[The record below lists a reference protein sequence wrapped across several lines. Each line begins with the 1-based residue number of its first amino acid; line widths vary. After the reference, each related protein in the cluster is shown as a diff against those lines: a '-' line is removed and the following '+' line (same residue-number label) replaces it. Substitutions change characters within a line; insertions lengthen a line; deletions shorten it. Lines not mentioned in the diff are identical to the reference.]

1 MAKVYGVAG
10 VPTFVGVAVGFVMAI
25 SALVPNTFATPYVA
39 DALPTRFQTA
49 QTPAPQAASALFTNG
64 AVLIRRTQTALPPP
78 EEQAEKQRL
87 EAIAAAVARQEASVV
102 AKDVAERRA
111 DEAKQTALTQ
121 LEQFKQTLTA
131 AQINQLATL
140 QSQNQFAQT
149 RLAAMS
155 QETSRTVAQL
165 ISQTQFN
172 ANLLSNTLALQQQAN
187 QRILSP
193 EQVATIAQQSVQ
205 DAAPQVRAIAL
216 QSLKDSQDYLRTLT
230 RDAVQE
236 SDPAMAQA
244 LANAAR
250 NVITKDDRVVFA
262 IRKAVNEALS
272 QPEPL
277 LSSAGPRTELGP
289 DHDLVAS
296 ISDTAINPSSL
307 GVSAILGALE
317 PAAGGAS
324 TSRTTPQLPLIKNPY
339 ASVTKARQRQD
350 WMDLRQYRVA
360 VHTDNL
366 TLPEMLDSIL
376 KQAKPYTGPWQ
387 VRWKLMSDNQDLL
400 KETFSLDAETTFE
413 EFINYLAQ
421 YIMNDRGVKLGF
433 ALFDRE
439 RLIVISD

>member
-10 VPTFVGVAVGFVMAI
+10 VPTVVGVAVGFVMAT

-39 DALPTRFQTA
+39 DALPQRFASA
-49 QTPAPQAASALFTNG
+49 QAPAPQVHPALFTTG

-102 AKDVAERRA
+102 AKDVAERKA
-111 DEAKQTALTQ
+111 DEAKQTAFTQ

-140 QSQNQFAQT
+140 QSQNQLAQT

-172 ANLLSNTLALQQQAN
+172 AKLLSNTLALQQQTN

-193 EQVATIAQQSVQ
+193 KQVASIAQQT
-205 DAAPQVRAIAL
+205 L
-216 QSLKDSQDYLRTLT
+216 QNGGPLT
-230 RDAVQE
+230 Q
-236 SDPAMAQA
+236 
-244 LANAAR
+244 
-250 NVITKDDRVVFA
+250 
-262 IRKAVNEALS
+262 
-272 QPEPL
+272 
-277 LSSAGPRTELGP
+277 LGP
-289 DHDLVAS
+289 DHGLVTS
-296 ISDTAINPSSL
+296 ISDTSINPSSL

-366 TLPEMLDSIL
+366 TLPEMLDTIL
-376 KQAKPYTGPWQ
+376 KQARPYTGPWQ
-387 VRWKLMSDNQDLL
+387 VRWKLTSDNQDLL

>member
-1 MAKVYGVAG
+1 MAKVYGVAS
-10 VPTFVGVAVGFVMAI
+10 VPTIVWGLTGVVI
-25 SALVPNTFATPYVA
+25 SASAFATNTFAAPVVA
-39 DALPTRFQTA
+39 DALPQRFQTT
-49 QTPAPQAASALFTNG
+49 QTPTPQAAPALFTTG
-64 AVLIRRTQTALPPP
+64 AVLIRRTQAALPPP
-78 EEQAEKQRL
+78 DEDEKSQRVEAMLSEL
-87 EAIAAAVARQEASVV
+87 EHY
-102 AKDVAERRA
+102 
-111 DEAKQTALTQ
+111 KQTMLTPQ
-121 LEQFKQTLTA
+121 
-131 AQINQLATL
+131 
-140 QSQNQFAQT
+140 
-149 RLAAMS
+149 
-155 QETSRTVAQL
+155 
-165 ISQTQFN
+165 
-172 ANLLSNTLALQQQAN
+172 
-187 QRILSP
+187 
-193 EQVATIAQQSVQ
+193 QVATIAEQSVQ
-205 DAAPQVRAIAL
+205 NAAPQVRAIAL

-230 RDAVQE
+230 REAVQE
-236 SDPAMAQA
+236 SDPAMTQA

-262 IRKAVNEALS
+262 IRKAVNEALA
-272 QPEPL
+272 QPESL
-277 LSSAGPRTELGP
+277 LNSAGPRTELGP

-339 ASVTKARQRQD
+339 ASVSKARQRQD

-387 VRWKLMSDNQDLL
+387 VRWKLTSDNQDLL